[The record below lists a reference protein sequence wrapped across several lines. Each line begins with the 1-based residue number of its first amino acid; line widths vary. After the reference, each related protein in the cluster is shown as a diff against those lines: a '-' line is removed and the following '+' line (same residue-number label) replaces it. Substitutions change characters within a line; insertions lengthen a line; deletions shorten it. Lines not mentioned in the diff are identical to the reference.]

1 MKKLNNKGF
10 AITTVIYGL
19 AILGIL
25 LMAMLMST
33 MSQARTNN
41 NDITR
46 SIEDELNRFSQTE
59 TFFMGYLGEDNYP
72 IPQEYIVP
80 EGQSGWYRIELW
92 GTQGGTAGGYGAY
105 TSGIIKLTEGDV
117 LYFYVG
123 KQRANLGGVETDV
136 RIVKG
141 GYDESSSYQTRI
153 MVAAGGGNRTEA
165 NGGTLYGYTASMNS
179 NGGEVDASNE
189 ANTFGIL
196 PADKLQYSNGTL
208 VGFPATYQK
217 SSLGQTTAGGPVD
230 DVKGGHGYYASN
242 DETIGGVSF
251 ISGYAGSKA
260 IVHGEVTNQ
269 PTYDYVPYTYNEET
283 DEYEYESIDETI
295 RYKFYDGIMLPGV
308 QAGDGKAKIE
318 RLVVTTDE
326 VTTLPRRNSKL
337 NNVRYIKDCVEDGA
351 ETVFSAIAEVTYNKN
366 PDVAF
371 SKPITAAGNCKTVDL
386 EGNYQLDEIAVWHVN
401 GDGKDFKN
409 HTIEVSAN
417 NTDWL
422 TIKGLAPDT
431 VYSETETVTGTH
443 ISAYQYDSTQEI
455 PKVGNYYILP
465 VLSENKVISANESAE
480 TDSGPIKIDNM
491 NGLKRQ
497 IWAIELITDTN
508 INPDLANKEY
518 KITELSRNKALSIY
532 EDENTTNNHI
542 SANAIFNTYARNTPQ
557 IWKVIPAGNGTYYI
571 RTIENSSNPLAP
583 SGNIFP
589 QTNQGLS
596 ENYNNLLIGKN
607 NPSTQRFRL
616 ISVDY
621 SSNE

>member
-25 LMAMLMST
+25 LMALLMST
-33 MSQARTNN
+33 MSQSRSNN

-59 TFFMGYLGEDNYP
+59 TFFMGYLGEDNLP

-92 GTQGGTAGGYGAY
+92 GTQGGTAGGLGAY
-105 TSGIIKLTEGDV
+105 TSGIIKLTEGDT

-123 KQRANLGGVETDV
+123 KQRENEGGTETDV
-136 RIVKG
+136 RIIKG
-141 GYDESSSYQTRI
+141 GYNETSSYQTRI
-153 MVAAGGGNRTEA
+153 MVAAGGGEKTEA
-165 NGGTLYGYTASMNS
+165 NGGTLYGYCPTMNS
-179 NGGEVDASNE
+179 NGGEVDAESE
-189 ANTFGIL
+189 VKTYGIL
-196 PADKLQYSNGTL
+196 STEELQYSNGTL
-208 VGFPATYQK
+208 VGFPATYEK
-217 SSLGQTTAGGPVD
+217 CSVGQTTVGSPVS
-230 DVKGGHGYYASN
+230 VSKGGDGYYAS
-242 DETIGGVSF
+242 DDDKVGGVSF
-251 ISGYAGSKA
+251 ISGYPGSKA
-260 IVHGEVTNQ
+260 IIKGMVTNQ
-269 PTYDYVPYTYNEET
+269 PTYDYIPLTYNEET
-283 DEYEYESIDETI
+283 DEYEYETIDETI
-295 RYKFYDGIMLPGV
+295 RYTFYDGLMLPGV

-326 VTTLPRRNSKL
+326 TTSLPRRNSKL
-337 NNVRYIKDCVEDGA
+337 NNVRYIKDCVEGGA
-351 ETVFSAIAEVTYNKN
+351 DTVFSATAEVSYNEN

-371 SKPITAAGNCKTVDL
+371 SKSITAAGNCKTVDL
-386 EGNYQLDEIAVWHVN
+386 EEVYQLDEIAVWHE
-401 GDGKDFKN
+401 DGKDYQN

-417 NTDWL
+417 NTNWITL
-422 TIKGLAPDT
+422 KGVATDT

-455 PKVGNYYILP
+455 PKAGNYYLLP
-465 VLSENKVISANESAE
+465 VLSENKVVSANESAE
-480 TDSGPIKIDNM
+480 TDSGPIKIDYM

-518 KITELSRNKALSIY
+518 KITELARNKAISIY
-532 EDENTTNNHI
+532 EDENIPNNRI
-542 SANAIFNTYARNTPQ
+542 SANAIFNTYTRNTPQ
-557 IWKVIPAGNGTYYI
+557 IWKIIPAGNGTYYI
-571 RTIENSSNPLAP
+571 RSIEDYYNPAMP

-596 ENYNNLLIGKN
+596 ENYNTLLIGKDN
-607 NPSTQRFRL
+607 LNTQRFRL